1 MKVWLVWTGEYSDK
15 DVVAVAQTEQ
25 IAKKLAE
32 VYSLGKYKPRAYVT
46 EANFAT
52 EDNVK
57 FDKGFLVEREVEEPQ
72 IVEVRS
78 IEYVNDFDVF
88 DEVCDYGS
96 LEVWVKADD
105 PEGAISAANA
115 LFDAYEERKWSKRD
129 S

>member
-46 EANFAT
+46 EVNFAT

-57 FDKGFLVEREVEEPQ
+57 FDKGFLVEREVNEPQ

-78 IEYVNDFDVF
+78 VEYVYDFDRFDDVF
-88 DEVCDYGS
+88 DYGS
-96 LEVWVKADD
+96 LEVWVKASD
-105 PEGAISAANA
+105 PEEALAKARK
-115 LFDAYEERKWSKRD
+115 LFDEYDAKEKERWSE
-129 S
+129 

>member
-32 VYSLGKYKPRAYVT
+32 VYSLGKYKSRAYVT

-57 FDKGFLVEREVEEPQ
+57 FDKGFLVEREVKEPQ

-78 IEYVNDFDVF
+78 VEYVNDFDRFDDVF
-88 DEVCDYGS
+88 DYGS
-96 LEVWVKADD
+96 LEVWVKASD
-105 PEGAISAANA
+105 PDEALAKAKK
-115 LFDAYEERKWSKRD
+115 LFDEYDAKGKERWSE
-129 S
+129 

>member
-46 EANFAT
+46 EADFAT

-57 FDKGFLVEREVEEPQ
+57 FDKGFLVEREVKEPQ
-72 IVEVRS
+72 IVEVQS
-78 IEYVNDFDVF
+78 VEYVNDFDRFDDVF
-88 DEVCDYGS
+88 DYGS
-96 LEVWVKADD
+96 LEVWVKASD
-105 PEGAISAANA
+105 PDEA
-115 LFDAYEERKWSKRD
+115 LAKARKLFAEYEAKQNERWST
-129 S
+129 

>member
-1 MKVWLVWTGEYSDK
+1 MKVWLVWTGEYSSK

-32 VYSLGKYKPRAYVT
+32 VYSLGKYKPMAYVT
-46 EANFAT
+46 EVNFAT

-57 FDKGFLVEREVEEPQ
+57 FDKGFLVEREVKEPQ

-78 IEYVNDFDVF
+78 IEYVNDFDMF

-96 LEVWVKADD
+96 LEVWVKASD
-105 PEGAISAANA
+105 PDEALAKARE
-115 LFDAYEERKWSKRD
+115 LFDEYDAKEKERWSE
-129 S
+129 